1 MRAHFAFCHSEPF
14 ASCHSEGVKR
24 PKNLTQDNKQTFS
37 NRNFESIRIIRY
49 KNGAVKVNE
58 LFVEL
63 LDQMVTMGDTA
74 RQLKEALSGD
84 CHRPGELLK
93 KVMSTHKQATR

>member
-1 MRAHFAFCHSEPF
+1 
-14 ASCHSEGVKR
+14 
-24 PKNLTQDNKQTFS
+24 
-37 NRNFESIRIIRY
+37 
-49 KNGAVKVNE
+49 VNE

-84 CHRPGELLK
+84 CHGPGGSSRKIIQRARNLR
-93 KVMSTHKQATR
+93 SRA